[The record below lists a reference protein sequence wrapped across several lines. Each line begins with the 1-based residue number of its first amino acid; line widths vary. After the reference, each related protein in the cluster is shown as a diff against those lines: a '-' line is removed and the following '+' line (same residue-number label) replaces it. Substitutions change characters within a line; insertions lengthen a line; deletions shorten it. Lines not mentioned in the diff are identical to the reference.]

1 MTTSNPHRPS
11 LFDGSISRRRRRGAV
26 LAVLAAGVVV
36 AGATPAVADGYT
48 TEFVNVNT
56 AGQKADAKTSRFPS
70 VSETGLIVAF
80 DSDGTNLAGGDT
92 NGLRDVFVR
101 YRGVPMTIRASVS
114 TSGTQG
120 NGDSGHPALSTFAER
135 VAFESSASNL
145 VSGDTNGVGDI
156 FVRNLY
162 SPQSTDR
169 VSVSSTGVQANGVSG
184 AASISADARDVTF
197 SSVASNL
204 VPGDTNGEG
213 DVFVRDVIAGTTTRV
228 SVSSTGAQGNG
239 QSFQSST
246 NGRYVAFVSSASNL
260 VPGDT
265 NGVNDVFV
273 RDLVAGTT
281 IRVSLT
287 EAGGQANGNSDAPSM
302 SPDGILVAFASDATN
317 LVTGDTNHAKDV
329 FTRQLPSHLT
339 TRASVSSSGEQANG
353 PSFSPSMGN
362 AIDAGGIVAF
372 VSSATNLVSGDTNR
386 IDDVFRRDTSE
397 PVTGR
402 APTER
407 WSVATGGSQ
416 ATGGTVT
423 GQPAMV
429 NNGQAIAFVS
439 NAANLAPGDSL
450 LTQDVFLRFP

>member
-1 MTTSNPHRPS
+1 MNLHRPS
-11 LFDGSISRRRRRGAV
+11 RFEGSGPRRRRRVAV
-26 LAVLAAGVVV
+26 LTVLTTGVLV
-36 AGATPAVADGYT
+36 AGTTPAVADGYT

-92 NGLRDVFVR
+92 NGRRDVFVR

-114 TSGTQG
+114 TSGAQA
-120 NGDSGHPALSTFAER
+120 NGDSSRPALSTFAER
-135 VAFESSASNL
+135 VAFESNASNL
-145 VSGDTNGVGDI
+145 VSGDTNGVLDI

-169 VSVSSTGVQANGVSG
+169 VSVSSKGVQGNGESA
-184 AASISADARDVTF
+184 AASISDDAREVSF
-197 SSVASNL
+197 SSVATNL
-204 VPGDTNGEG
+204 VPNDTNGVG
-213 DVFVRDVIAGTTTRV
+213 DVFVRDVVAGTTTRV
-228 SVSSTGAQGNG
+228 SVSSTGAQANG
-239 QSFQSST
+239 QSFLSST
-246 NGRYVAFVSSASNL
+246 HGSYVAFVSSASNL

-265 NGVNDVFV
+265 NGADDVFV

-281 IRVSLT
+281 TRVSVSST
-287 EAGGQANGNSDAPSM
+287 GAQANGNSTAPSM
-302 SPDGILVAFASDATN
+302 SPAGVMVGFASDATN
-317 LVTGDTNHAKDV
+317 LVAGDTNQARDV
-329 FTRQLPSHLT
+329 FVRQLPSQLT

-353 PSFSPSMGN
+353 PSFSPSMGLTFGF
-362 AIDAGGIVAF
+362 DGIVAF

-386 IDDVFRRDTSE
+386 IDDVFRRDMSE
-397 PVTGR
+397 PRTGR

-407 WSVATGGSQ
+407 WNVATDGSQ
-416 ATGGTVT
+416 ATGGTNT

-429 NNGQAIAFVS
+429 RNGQAIAFVS
-439 NAANLAPGDSL
+439 DAANLAPGDGF